1 MIKKLLVMLVVSIC
15 IFSLSLHFIVEGL
28 GGIHD
33 HFITHQ
39 VPGMMHSH
47 DGDLFILSESGP
59 GNTAQAIYHVPVTS
73 NLNQISRP
81 LTPLFHPPK
90 SS

>member
-1 MIKKLLVMLVVSIC
+1 MINRLFVVLVVSSC
-15 IFSLSLHFIVEGL
+15 IFSLSLHFMVEGL
-28 GGIHD
+28 GGVHD
-33 HFITHQ
+33 HFIGQ
-39 VPGMMHSH
+39 QMLGMMHSH

-59 GNTAQAIYHVPVTS
+59 GNTALAISHVPISS

-81 LTPLFHPPK
+81 LPPLFHPPK